1 MRQYLHQTKE
11 WRYKVKKQERQA
23 LVTECRTSG
32 MTAKAWCETKGI
44 EYRQYL
50 GWATQINREGKH
62 QPQQWADVTLAKEE
76 YATDEIKLNCGKWTI
91 CVGTGFSPTLLAD
104 VLRVVDSVC

>member
-1 MRQYLHQTKE
+1 MN
-11 WRYKVKKQERQA
+11 KQERQA
-23 LVTECRTSG
+23 LVTECRDSG

-50 GWATQINREGKH
+50 GWATQVNREA
-62 QPQQWADVTLAKEE
+62 QPIPQQWADVTVAQAECVS
-76 YATDEIKLNCGKWTI
+76 DEIKLNCGKWTI
-91 CVGTGFSPTLLAD
+91 CVGIGFNPILLAD